1 MANFK
6 KEIKKIKNK
15 MIKKRN
21 KIDHGLAGKKL
32 LEKL

>member
-1 MANFK
+1 MANLK

-21 KIDHGLAGKKL
+21 KIDLGLAGKKL

>member
-6 KEIKKIKNK
+6 KELKKIK
-15 MIKKRN
+15 IKVKKKKN
-21 KIDHGLAGKKL
+21 KIGHGLAGKKL